1 MKKILLA
8 AGILF
13 GSQSFV
19 LCQTLHPDWEDP
31 EVVSIN
37 RMPMRAS
44 YFPFESL
51 ALAQKGDR
59 SLSARFLS
67 LNGMWKFSWVD
78 HPDKRPKDFY
88 RTDYDDSRWS
98 QFPVPSN
105 WEFKGYGVPI
115 YVNLPYEFNVT
126 NPQPPDIPDSLNPVG
141 SYRRT
146 FTLPATWE
154 NMKVYIHLG
163 GVKSVFYIWV
173 NGQKVGYS
181 EDSKLEAEF
190 DITQYVKKGENLVA
204 LEVYRWSDAAYLECQ
219 DFWRVSGIERD
230 VFLYARPKTHLYDI
244 RIVSV
249 LDNLYKDGILG
260 FDAELLSAEGSA
272 NDYSCVITLRD
283 ASGNEILKKSKT
295 FSGIEDG
302 KPAFLHLADRLPSV
316 RQWSAEVPYLYKLD
330 ITLLDRKG
338 AVQEATSKNVGF
350 RSVEI
355 KGADLLV
362 NGKRV
367 FFKGVNR
374 HEHDPE
380 TIHVLS
386 REQMEKDIR
395 LMKMFNVNAVRTCH
409 YPNNPLWYDLC
420 DQYGI
425 YLIDEAN
432 IESHG
437 MGYDLNRTLANN
449 PLWFKAHFE
458 RASRMAIRDKN
469 HPSVITWSLGNE
481 AGNGVN
487 MYECYRWIKNYDG
500 TRPVQYE
507 RALQEW
513 NTDIYCPMYPHPN
526 SLIQYSLSN
535 PTRPLIMC
543 EYAHSMGNTLGNFKE
558 YWEIIESYPALQGG
572 FIWDWVD
579 QGVWLEKN
587 GVKVFG
593 YGGDW
598 GPPGTPSDNNFMCN
612 GIVMADRTPGPQA
625 YEMKKMYQNIKFRL
639 LDAGR
644 GRIEVKNGFFFRN
657 LSNYALQWTLFEN
670 GTKVKSGTIAL
681 VEALPGKATVIDL
694 GPNLPRTAAGEY
706 HLNIAAVTKAA
717 EGLIPA
723 GHEQAKE
730 EFVMTGFPAPSA
742 FSADRTPVNIDDAD
756 GNIKLSN
763 KNFSFLISK
772 ETGQIRSYIVK
783 GKELWSHG
791 PRPNFWRPPND
802 NDFGAGSQRTMGE
815 WKDVGKSDRAK
826 RVLVER
832 DENNPDGVVKIRVEV
847 PLLKNDALVVTE
859 YVADGRG
866 SIAVRNS
873 FVALRGKHAN
883 LFKVGNHL
891 LLPTD
896 FTSIQWYGRGPHESY
911 WDRKASAFV
920 GLYEGPIKNQYH
932 PYVRPQESGNKT
944 DVRWAKL
951 KRGDGSGFEIR
962 SIDGL
967 LNVNALPYS
976 PEQLYPGDTKKQTHS
991 FELKPDAFVHLDI
1004 DYQQMGVAG
1013 IDSWY
1018 SLPLEQY
1025 RLAYQNYNYSY
1036 RVVPLE
1042 Q

>member
-1 MKKILLA
+1 MNKFLVVLSFCASISISLA
-8 AGILF
+8 
-13 GSQSFV
+13 
-19 LCQTLHPDWEDP
+19 QTMQPDWEDP

-37 RMPMRAS
+37 RLPMRAS

-51 ALAQKGDR
+51 KAAQEGNR
-59 SLSARFLS
+59 ANSGRFLS

-78 HPDKRPKDFY
+78 HPDKRPRDFFKPGY
-88 RTDYDDSRWS
+88 NDSGWS

-105 WEFKGYGVPI
+105 WEFKGYGMPI
-115 YVNLPYEFNVT
+115 YTNIPYEFSPT

-141 SYRRT
+141 SYRKI
-146 FTLPATWE
+146 FTLPASWDGMQT
-154 NMKVYIHLG
+154 YIHLG

-173 NGQKVGYS
+173 NGEKVGYS

-190 DITQYVKKGENLVA
+190 DITSFVRKGENLVA
-204 LEVYRWSDAAYLECQ
+204 LEVYRWSDASYLECQ

-230 VFLYARPKTHLYDI
+230 VFLYARPKVHLYDI

-260 FDAELLSAEGSA
+260 FDAELKSAIGGPA
-272 NDYSCVITLRD
+272 AGYSCVITLRD
-283 ASGNEILKKSKT
+283 AAGKELMSKT
-295 FSGIEDG
+295 KTF
-302 KPAFLHLADRLPSV
+302 PAMDSKLPASTVHISDRLPSV
-316 RQWSAEVPYLYKLD
+316 HQWSAEIPYLYTLD
-330 ITLLDRKG
+330 IELRDEKG
-338 AVQEATSKNVGF
+338 TVQEAISKKIGF
-350 RSVEI
+350 RTVEV
-355 KGADLLV
+355 KGADVLV

-367 FFKGVNR
+367 FIKGVNR

-386 REQMEKDIR
+386 REQMESDIR

-409 YPNNPLWYDLC
+409 YPNNPIWYDLC

-437 MGYDLNRTLANN
+437 MGYDLNRTLGNN
-449 PLWFKAHFE
+449 PSWLKAHME
-458 RASRMAIRDKN
+458 RASRMVIRDKN
-469 HPSVITWSLGNE
+469 HPSIVTWSLGNE
-481 AGNGVN
+481 AGNGSN
-487 MYECYRWIKNYDG
+487 FYECYKWIKNYDG

-507 RALQEW
+507 RAGLEW

-579 QGVWLEKN
+579 QGVWLERN
-587 GVKVFG
+587 GVKFYG

-612 GIVMADRTPGPQA
+612 GIVQADRKPGPQA

-639 LDAGR
+639 LDEKQGIVEA
-644 GRIEVKNGFFFRN
+644 KNGFFFRDFSNYSVEWTLLENGKVVRNGKIQLIDATPGKTASFNLGLN
-657 LSNYALQWTLFEN
+657 LSQR
-670 GTKVKSGTIAL
+670 
-681 VEALPGKATVIDL
+681 PGS
-694 GPNLPRTAAGEY
+694 EY
-706 HLNIAAVTKAA
+706 YLRMSAVTKKI
-717 EGLIPA
+717 EGLVPA
-723 GHEQAKE
+723 GHEQAAE
-730 EFVMTGFPAPSA
+730 EFAIAGQAVSPPFI
-742 FSADRTPVNIDDAD
+742 ADRTAVTIDESGDRLL
-756 GNIKLSN
+756 LSN
-763 KNFSFLISK
+763 KNFSLDFNK
-772 ETGQIRSYIVK
+772 NTGVIQSYIVK
-783 GKELWSHG
+783 GRQVWSQG

-802 NDFGAGSQRTMGE
+802 NDFGAGSQKTMGE
-815 WKDVGKSDRAK
+815 WKDVGRSERPK
-826 RVLVER
+826 RFIVGH
-832 DENNPDGVVKIRVEV
+832 DEKNPDGVVTVRVET
-847 PLLKNDALVVTE
+847 PLLKNDALVVAE
-859 YVADGRG
+859 YVIDGRG
-866 SIAVRNS
+866 AMSVRNS
-873 FVALRGKHAN
+873 FIALRGKHAN

-891 LLPTD
+891 LLPTE

-920 GLYEGPIKNQYH
+920 GLYEGTILSQYH

-944 DVRWAKL
+944 DVRWARL
-951 KRGDGSGFEIR
+951 KRSDGSGFEIR
-962 SIDGL
+962 FVDGL

-976 PEQLYPGDTKKQTHS
+976 PDQLYPGETKKQTHS
-991 FELKPDAFVHLDI
+991 LELKADEAIHLDI
-1004 DYQQMGVAG
+1004 DFQQMGVAG

-1025 RLAYQNYNYSY
+1025 RLPYQNYSY
-1036 RVVPLE
+1036 GYRIIPF
-1042 Q
+1042 

>member
-1 MKKILLA
+1 MNRLLLA
-8 AGILF
+8 AALVVGTSTLT
-13 GSQSFV
+13 QS
-19 LCQTLHPDWEDP
+19 QTLQPDWENP

-59 SLSARFLS
+59 SASSRFLS

-78 HPDKRPKDFY
+78 HPDKRAKDFY
-88 RTDYDDSRWS
+88 KTDFDDSRWS

-115 YVNLPYEFNVT
+115 YVNLPYEFNVA

-141 SYRRT
+141 SYRKT
-146 FTLPATWE
+146 FALPVAWE
-154 NMKVYIHLG
+154 GMNTYIHLG

-190 DITQYVKKGENLVA
+190 DITPYVKKGQNLVA

-260 FDAELLSAEGSA
+260 FDAELVSPQTATT
-272 NDYSCVITLRD
+272 YSCTITLRD
-283 ASGNEILKKSKT
+283 ASGKEIFSKSKP
-295 FSGIEDG
+295 F
-302 KPAFLHLADRLPSV
+302 PARDNNQPSATIHIADRPPSV
-316 RQWSAEVPYLYKLD
+316 RQWSAEIPYLYTLD
-330 ITLLDRKG
+330 IVLLDG
-338 AVQEATSKNVGF
+338 SGVVQEAISKKVGF
-350 RSVEI
+350 RTVEV

-362 NGKRV
+362 NGKRI
-367 FFKGVNR
+367 FIKGVNR

-386 REQMEKDIR
+386 REQMERDIR

-420 DQYGI
+420 DEYGI

-458 RASRMAIRDKN
+458 RASRMVIRDKN
-469 HPSVITWSLGNE
+469 HPSIITWSLGNE

-579 QGVWLEKN
+579 QGVWLDKN

-598 GPPGTPSDNNFMCN
+598 GPPGTPSDNNFLCN
-612 GIVMADRTPGPQA
+612 GIVMPDRTPGPQA

-639 LDAGR
+639 LDASR
-644 GRIEVKNGFFFRN
+644 GIVEIKNGNFFRD
-657 LSNYALQWTLFEN
+657 LSNTSLRWTLLEN
-670 GTKVKSGTIAL
+670 GRKVKSGEIKSIQ
-681 VEALPGKATVIDL
+681 ALPGATAVIEL
-694 GPNLPRTAAGEY
+694 GLSVPRASDAEY
-706 HLNIAAVTKAA
+706 HLNVAAATKTA
-717 EGLIPA
+717 EGLLPA
-723 GHEQAKE
+723 GHEQANE
-730 EFVMTGFPAPSA
+730 EFAIAGRPEPPPFV
-742 FSADRTPVNIDDAD
+742 ADRTPVNIDDRD
-756 GNIKLSN
+756 GRITLSN
-763 KNFSFLISK
+763 KNFSLWFSR
-772 ETGQIRSYIVK
+772 ETGQIQSYSAK
-783 GKELWSHG
+783 GKEMWSHG
-791 PRPNFWRPPND
+791 PRANFWRPPND
-802 NDFGAGSQRTMGE
+802 NDFGAGSQKTMGE
-815 WKDVGKSDRAK
+815 WKDAGKWERAK
-826 RVLVER
+826 RVIAER
-832 DENNPDGVVKIRVEV
+832 DEKHPDGMVKVRVEI
-847 PLLKNDALVVTE
+847 PLLKNDALVVAE
-859 YVADGRG
+859 YVVDGRG
-866 SIAVRNS
+866 AMTVRNS

-896 FTSIQWYGRGPHESY
+896 FTSVQWCGRGPHESY

-920 GLYEGPIKNQYH
+920 GLYEGPIRNQHH

-944 DVRWAKL
+944 DVRWARL
-951 KRGDGSGFEIR
+951 KRDDGSGFEIR
-962 SIDGL
+962 FVDGL
-967 LNVNALPYS
+967 LNINALPYS
-976 PEQLYPGDTKKQTHS
+976 PDQLYPGETKKQTHS

-1025 RLAYQNYNYSY
+1025 RLPYQNYSY
-1036 RVVPLE
+1036 AYRIIPLP
-1042 Q
+1042 